1 VLDSPEAL
9 GDATPLPRTAYKV
22 EIAEALVRRALEAMA

>member
-9 GDATPLPRTAYKV
+9 ADATPLAGTAYKV
-22 EIAEALVRRALEAMA
+22 EIADALVRRALDAVA